1 MNEIKELIKK
11 EKEKI
16 IEKEFEEIESKH
28 TNISKRFE
36 AMRLL
41 KKKKTK
47 NRLIIYNGNDNVVNT
62 EKQQTNEIINFFR

>member
-47 NRLIIYNGNDNVVNT
+47 NRLIINNGNGNVVNT